1 VPSPGRANRRTLV
14 PMTDERMRG
23 FENRDQDVH
32 VRGEQGSGGT
42 LGGRGL
48 TIALLA
54 VLVVFVVLIVLLF
67 LR

>member
-1 VPSPGRANRRTLV
+1 
-14 PMTDERMRG
+14 MTDERMRE
-23 FENRDQDVH
+23 FENRSQDVP
-32 VRGEQGSGGT
+32 VRGKQGSGGT

-54 VLVVFVVLIVLLF
+54 VLGIFVVLIVLLF

>member
-1 VPSPGRANRRTLV
+1 
-14 PMTDERMRG
+14 MTDERMRG
-23 FENRDQDVH
+23 FENRSQDIH
-32 VRGEQGSGGT
+32 IRDERGSGGT

-54 VLVVFVVLIVLLF
+54 VVGVFVLLMVLLF